1 MARKPFDHELK
12 LRPIKVQYARGKS
25 GKGVAEGNNAAWECT
40 CGERL
45 LGRSYFQFGD
55 TCYTKCEKCGRIYR
69 VEGDDKKRARK
80 VIEGAA

>member
-25 GKGVAEGNNAAWECT
+25 GKALPRATTRRGECT

-45 LGRSYFQFGD
+45 LGRSYFQLGD
-55 TCYTKCEKCGRIYR
+55 TCYTKCENCGRIYR